1 MDISNVNTD
10 FLSKKLLSQIKQETT
25 VKTSGVQYE
34 KDNAEDKRLKKACAD
49 FEAILLNYMFQS
61 MRKTLPGNDVFGSS
75 LGMDMYESM
84 YLQHLST
91 DIARG
96 KNSLGIGDALY
107 RQLAK

>member
-10 FLSKKLLSQIKQETT
+10 FLSRKLLSQIKQETP
-25 VKTSGVQYE
+25 VKTSGVHNE
-34 KDNAEDKRLKKACAD
+34 KDNIEDKRLKKACAD

-75 LGMDMYESM
+75 IGMDMYESM
-84 YLQHLST
+84 YFQQLST

-96 KNSLGIGDALY
+96 RNSLGIGDALY
-107 RQLAK
+107 RQLKK